1 MHTRGRCTR
10 LGFQAHRELAG
21 PNCTRVVAQSSGPS
35 VPVSSAADI
44 IVAGCAKNL
53 AHHKAPFVW
62 LLGRT
67 LQFATT
73 LIVYEDGST
82 DDTRASLLQFAATS
96 RQPANTPTT
105 IRFIFA
111 DAIGAFFDGDDKRER
126 KLALC
131 RHTLLHEALEQ
142 SRASGSLGIGSAF
155 LVALDLDCTPP
166 PQHESIRA
174 AVARMLPPWLT
185 TNVADGSSDGSRS
198 QHGQQHD
205 GRRGSSSS
213 ASAEFR
219 VADATAATADDD
231 DDVLVEAALPVA
243 LPASVAAPPY
253 AWDAWDVLSAG
264 PAVGADYYD
273 HSALRAPVLSPH
285 FAFDCWYD
293 LRNVV
298 RYGNCVEHQLT
309 LAVGAPIVPVESAFN
324 GLAVYRLAA
333 IARSGCG
340 YVPYYRITPH
350 SHIQP
355 VVARGACE
363 HVAFHLCL
371 RRARLRLGIDS
382 SLPTGCWAGWRS
394 KRVVPL
400 MRVHVGANG
409 TLERTFN
416 PNSPKSTT
424 RLLNMSSRM
433 RTLHANLLKRAA
445 TETIRAKE
453 RATSAARLW
462 GRSPDADM

>member
-1 MHTRGRCTR
+1 MHFASGHPLTFNLTRMKHTRGRCTR
-10 LGFQAHRELAG
+10 LGFQAHSELAG

-82 DDTRASLLQFAATS
+82 DDTRASLLQFAATT
-96 RQPANTPTT
+96 RQPASTPTT

-111 DAIGAFFDGDDKRER
+111 DAVGAFFDGDDKRER

-131 RHTLLHEALEQ
+131 RHTLLHEALAQ

-155 LVALDLDCTPP
+155 MVALDLDCTPP
-166 PQHESIRA
+166 RQESIRA

-198 QHGQQHD
+198 QHGQQH
-205 GRRGSSSS
+205 GGSS
-213 ASAEFR
+213 A
-219 VADATAATADDD
+219 ADDD
-231 DDVLVEAALPVA
+231 EVAEAA

-253 AWDAWDVLSAG
+253 AWDAWDVLSAA
-264 PAVGADYYD
+264 PAAGADYYD

-285 FAFDCWYD
+285 FALDCWYD

-333 IARSGCG
+333 LARSGCG
-340 YVPYYRITPH
+340 YVPYYRVMPH
-350 SHIQP
+350 SRIQP
-355 VVARGACE
+355 VVVRGACE

-394 KRVVPL
+394 RRVAPL

-433 RTLHANLLKRAA
+433 RTLHATLLKRAE
-445 TETIRAKE
+445 TETLQARVRAK
-453 RATSAARLW
+453 SAARLW
-462 GRSPDADM
+462 GRSPDADT